1 MSVIVSSTA
10 DCQNI
15 VVRVLANSYGLGGVQ
30 PNAEPLQIKVSQLD
44 SFFEYTVSNTSSDVV
59 TIVTPSQV
67 GGASH
72 GVFMVEVFQ
81 AGNVVGK
88 AATLLAC
95 DILCCIASKM
105 EELLDCD
112 CDCNKCSEHFVE
124 AQKIFTK
131 YLNRPLGTFSW
142 SIFNALSLIWKDS
155 KKFKI
160 FLANRKKKILV
171 DKCFR
176 AFSFHAFK

>member
-15 VVRVLANSYGLGGVQ
+15 VIRIPANSYGGGFGFQ
-30 PNAEPLQIKVSQLD
+30 GGTPLTVKVSLLD
-44 SFFEYTVSNTSSDVV
+44 SFFEYTVSSTASDVV
-59 TIVTPSQV
+59 TIVTPGQV
-67 GGASH
+67 GGDDH
-72 GVFMVEVFQ
+72 GVFLVEVIQ
-81 AGNVVGK
+81 DGNVVGK

-124 AQKIFTK
+124 AQKIFLLIKSAESQLDTAYVDNLTLSQIHAIIDSAREK
-131 YLNRPLGTFSW
+131 YKTAQDMCAGHCGCN
-142 SIFNALSLIWKDS
+142 
-155 KKFKI
+155 
-160 FLANRKKKILV
+160 
-171 DKCFR
+171 C
-176 AFSFHAFK
+176 

>member
-30 PNAEPLQIKVSQLD
+30 PNAEPLQIKVRQMD

-67 GGASH
+67 GGDSH

-124 AQKIFTK
+124 AQKIFLLIKSAESQLDTAYVDNLTLSQIHAIIDSAREK
-131 YLNRPLGTFSW
+131 YKTAQDMCAGHCGCN
-142 SIFNALSLIWKDS
+142 
-155 KKFKI
+155 
-160 FLANRKKKILV
+160 
-171 DKCFR
+171 C
-176 AFSFHAFK
+176 

>member
-15 VVRVLANSYGLGGVQ
+15 VVRILADSYGLSGVQ
-30 PNAEPLQIKVSQLD
+30 PNAEPLQIKVSQMD

-67 GGASH
+67 GGDSH

-124 AQKIFTK
+124 AQKIFLLIKAAESQLDTAYVDDLTLSQIHAIIDSAREK
-131 YLNRPLGTFSW
+131 YKTAQDMCAGHCGCN
-142 SIFNALSLIWKDS
+142 
-155 KKFKI
+155 
-160 FLANRKKKILV
+160 
-171 DKCFR
+171 C
-176 AFSFHAFK
+176 